1 MGRSRFRKCECQPCN
16 DRCLAHF
23 FPCFFI
29 RWILICP
36 IEILKYKC
44 RCMNRQRI
52 TNRLMS
58 LTPIPFYRM
67 GQHINSGS
75 CCHSRRHGIG
85 QFRINDCCFRIK
97 SFRYNRCLFPICMIR
112 KNRYTG
118 HLTSGSCGSR
128 NRNQRQMFRRK
139 CNPRPMVFPD
149 RILCQSHACSS
160 LCTIHR
166 ASASQGNHKSD
177 IILTDNFRTGIHF
190 CYIRIWDM
198 PEVVRQ
204 AQKEHEESLAKQAA
218 LPADDSAEQPTD
230 DKTEPTEK

>member
-1 MGRSRFRKCECQPCN
+1 
-16 DRCLAHF
+16 
-23 FPCFFI
+23 
-29 RWILICP
+29 
-36 IEILKYKC
+36 
-44 RCMNRQRI
+44 
-52 TNRLMS
+52 MS

-166 ASASQGNHKSD
+166 ASASQDNHKSD

-190 CYIRIWDM
+190 RDIRIWRYI
-198 PEVVRQ
+198 PEGSNQHSFGFFHNFFCQSTFKKERSGY
-204 AQKEHEESLAKQAA
+204 QK
-218 LPADDSAEQPTD
+218 PAGTPQFLRYFFYFVYPSFS
-230 DKTEPTEK
+230 KVNLNRL